1 MVSFPLRKP
10 LNLALHRKSVKKIPW
25 VYKLLCDWHW
35 QQTLMSNKT
44 KHTKL
49 LLFFSF
55 EAAGLFGISFTSKM
69 SGKVLHRDVYKWCRL
84 IRTDTH
90 WLLESNN
97 HRSLITEI
105 SFTGLLK
112 KIHVT
117 RKNIIYS
124 LRLIYCLKFEF
135 LRRWSRFVS
144 TLKLPTGFQG
154 TQHYLTDIS

>member
-10 LNLALHRKSVKKIPW
+10 LNLALHRKRVKKIPW

-49 LLFFSF
+49 LLFFFSF
-55 EAAGLFGISFTSKM
+55 EAAGLFWISFTSKM
-69 SGKVLHRDVYKWCRL
+69 SVLHRDMYKWCRL
-84 IRTDTH
+84 IRTDIH

-105 SFTGLLK
+105 SFTGLWK
-112 KIHVT
+112 KSMWPE
-117 RKNIIYS
+117 KNIIYS

-135 LRRWSRFVS
+135 LMRWSRFVS

-154 TQHYLTDIS
+154 TQHCLTDIS